1 MRYMNFLGILFV
13 LLLTISCETSH
24 GDERINDVDTLKVDS
39 VDHSRSDIREDEKKK
54 SAMNNLTG

>member
-24 GDERINDVDTLKVDS
+24 SNERSDDVDSVKVDS
-39 VDHSRSDIREDEKKK
+39 VDARTYLEEEEKKK
-54 SAMNNLTG
+54 NVNKS